1 VSFRVEVRHSAEKE
15 LGRLSTQAQQR
26 IAVALLG
33 LAEQPLPPNVKQLKG
48 SDGYRIRI
56 GDYQRPLHDQYGK
69 QGDFGFRH
77 RPWKRGLS
85 LKVSNRKQ

>member
-15 LGRLSTQAQQR
+15 LGRISAQARQR

-33 LAEQPLPPNVKQLKG
+33 LTEQPLPPGVIKLKS

-56 GDYQRPLHDQYGK
+56 GDYRVLYRIDTAKAEVSVFAIG
-69 QGDFGFRH
+69 H
-77 RPWKRGLS
+77 RKEVYR
-85 LKVSNRKQ
+85 